1 MSKNGNA
8 AHGTPLAR
16 RKHRRTRSLRRHNGE
31 MPAPVIRLADSSGA
45 ERSRKEVAYEGLLNL
60 LLSGELRP
68 NDVIMERQLAQRL
81 KVSRTPLR
89 EAMGRLEGEKLITR
103 QNVGFS
109 PLSLSTEDFLNIL
122 QVRRVLEGEAA
133 RRAAPYISRDELQQ
147 IRGKMVA
154 VRHGTPSAGT
164 DPNSLGRQLH
174 LLIAQAA
181 SNPVLLSIIED
192 LGKRTRLFMRV
203 PEHRSEVTDEHLAV
217 IDALLI
223 GDGEAARTAMEQ
235 HIDHL
240 RVYILDKLSKI

>member
-1 MSKNGNA
+1 MSKNGSA

-16 RKHRRTRSLRRHNGE
+16 RKYRRTRSLRRHNGE
-31 MPAPVIRLADSSGA
+31 MPAPVIRPINSSGE

-133 RRAAPYISRDELQQ
+133 RKAASHISREELQR
-147 IRGKMVA
+147 IREQMVA
-154 VRHGTPSAGT
+154 VRDGVPPAGT
-164 DPNSLGRQLH
+164 D
-174 LLIAQAA
+174 
-181 SNPVLLSIIED
+181 
-192 LGKRTRLFMRV
+192 
-203 PEHRSEVTDEHLAV
+203 
-217 IDALLI
+217 
-223 GDGEAARTAMEQ
+223 
-235 HIDHL
+235 
-240 RVYILDKLSKI
+240 

>member
-1 MSKNGNA
+1 
-8 AHGTPLAR
+8 
-16 RKHRRTRSLRRHNGE
+16 
-31 MPAPVIRLADSSGA
+31 
-45 ERSRKEVAYEGLLNL
+45 
-60 LLSGELRP
+60 
-68 NDVIMERQLAQRL
+68 MERQLAQRL

-133 RRAAPYISRDELQQ
+133 RRAASHISRDELQR
-147 IRGKMVA
+147 IREKMVA
-154 VRHGTPSAGT
+154 VRRHGTPPVGT

-174 LLIAQAA
+174 LLIARAA
-181 SNPVLLSIIED
+181 SNPVLLSIVED
-192 LGKRTRLFMRV
+192 LGKRSRLFMRV

-223 GDGEAARTAMEQ
+223 RDGEAARTAMEQ

>member
-8 AHGTPLAR
+8 SRGTPAAG
-16 RKHRRTRSLRRHNGE
+16 RKHHRTRSSTRHDGE
-31 MPAPVIRLADSSGA
+31 TLAPAIRPTSSGE
-45 ERSRKEVAYEGLLNL
+45 ERTRKEVAYEGLLNL

-133 RRAAPYISRDELQQ
+133 RKAASHISREELQR
-147 IRGKMVA
+147 IREQMVA
-154 VRHGTPSAGT
+154 VRDGVPPAGT

-174 LLIAQAA
+174 LLIGQAA
-181 SNPVLLSIIED
+181 ANPVLLSIIED

-217 IDALLI
+217 IDALLR
-223 GDGEAARTAMEQ
+223 GDGDAARTAMEQ